1 MAVRADTSGTGGAM
15 LPGMIFNSAKRV
27 AYTDALS
34 GEQRNV
40 PAGRLECTM
49 QVGLRQIEL

>member
-1 MAVRADTSGTGGAM
+1 MAVRADTTGTGGAM
-15 LPGMIFNSAKRV
+15 LPGMIFNSSKRV
-27 AYTDALS
+27 AYTDALT

-49 QVGLRQIEL
+49 QVGLDTRV

>member
-1 MAVRADTSGTGGAM
+1 MAVRADTTGTGGAM
-15 LPGMIFNSAKRV
+15 LPGMIFNSSKRV
-27 AYTDALS
+27 AYTDALT

-49 QVGLRQIEL
+49 QVCYGSR